1 MILRDRVQI
10 IEGVT
15 TTDDYG
21 DTVTD
26 WDNPLVIST
35 TPAQVDY
42 RVSDVALTTNTL
54 RTTTKLVAIVA
65 RWSGYN
71 AKKHRLR
78 WRGKQYTPDGDA
90 SMVYA
95 NGRLHHVEIPLKYV
109 TG

>member
-1 MILRDRVQI
+1 MILRDKVDTIDALRTEDQ
-10 IEGVT
+10 
-15 TTDDYG
+15 YG
-21 DTVTD
+21 NVAVD
-26 WDNPLVIST
+26 WTHPILIAT

-42 RVSDVALTTNTL
+42 RVSDVTLSTNSL

-65 RWSGYN
+65 RWSGYVSG
-71 AKKHRLR
+71 KHRLR